1 MPPLCGFTASGK
13 YMAKRGRNK
22 YQDGWLK
29 RYGFAL
35 AAALLLLGVG
45 ATLALAPNG
54 AQQTEAEVSE

>member
-1 MPPLCGFTASGK
+1 
-13 YMAKRGRNK
+13 MAKRGRNK